1 MDASSFNEYAGTDW
15 LKPGMLVSVNLYGAF
30 NRNIV
35 SLVISEIYIKSGMH
49 LVDVIWQGKRK
60 RIKLQ
65 WIKEIH
71 ASIRS

>member
-1 MDASSFNEYAGTDW
+1 MNTSSFDEYSGTEW

-35 SLVISEIYIKSGMH
+35 SLVISDIYIKSGMY

-60 RIKLQ
+60 RIKPQ
-65 WIKEIH
+65 WVKAIYD
-71 ASIRS
+71 